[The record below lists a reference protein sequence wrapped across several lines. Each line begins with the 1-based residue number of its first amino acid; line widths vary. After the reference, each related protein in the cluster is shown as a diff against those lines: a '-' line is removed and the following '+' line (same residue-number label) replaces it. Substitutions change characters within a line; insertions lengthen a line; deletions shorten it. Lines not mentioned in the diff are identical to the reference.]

1 MNEQKNLFELLKPE
15 AKRNLV
21 RNIIEYPESVSSLI
35 KRLKKL
41 YFKSDLKVE
50 EVSGLHLFT
59 GTSWPNNPIDALYC
73 NNIFESYEK

>member
-1 MNEQKNLFELLKPE
+1 MSKQKNLFELLKPE

-21 RNIIEYPESVSSLI
+21 RNIVEYPESVNNLI
-35 KRLKKL
+35 SRLRKL
-41 YFKSDLKVE
+41 YVKSELRVD

-73 NNIFESYEK
+73 NDIFESYEK